1 MEGVQGDHQVPGEPV
16 QAVSD
21 DHVEFAVGGV
31 SQHLI
36 ERLTF
41 RC

>member
-1 MEGVQGDHQVPGEPV
+1 MEGIQRHHQVPGKAV

-41 RC
+41 RR